1 MDSRPTVMLT
11 LSWRRSLS
19 YKNQSI
25 GLLKSMDWFLYDR
38 NLRHE
43 RIKISGTF
51 LVYNEFHTNKMKVD
65 FVQQNLQTAEWY
77 FCSACI

>member
-11 LSWRRSLS
+11 LSWRWSLS
-19 YKNQSI
+19 YRNQSI
-25 GLLKSMDWFLYDR
+25 GLLKSMDWFRYDR

-43 RIKISGTF
+43 RIKISRTF
-51 LVYNEFHTNKMKVD
+51 LVCNEFHTNKMKVD
-65 FVQQNLQTAEWY
+65 FVQQNLQTAEGY